1 MIKLKSL
8 LFEQEEK
15 KIHPLVSNWENEK
28 AQKYASLLID
38 KYGEPDVKGGKMLLW
53 KDVTLIDEEKYEYK
67 VKKIDKKVKEII
79 FQI

>member
-1 MIKLKSL
+1 MIKLKDL

-15 KIHPLVSNWENEK
+15 QIHSLVSNWENEK

-53 KDVTLIDEEKYEYK
+53 KDIDLID
-67 VKKIDKKVKEII
+67 
-79 FQI
+79 